1 MKSFLVALVALVVI
15 AVGAN
20 RILTTIGFSSQE
32 AGTSS
37 ANVRL
42 PE

>member
-1 MKSFLVALVALVVI
+1 MKAFVLALVALVVI

-20 RILTTIGFSSQE
+20 QILMRAGFSIAE
-32 AGTSS
+32 ETSS

-42 PE
+42 GD

>member
-1 MKSFLVALVALVVI
+1 MKAFLAALVALVVI

-20 RILTTIGFSSQE
+20 QILLAIGFTSEE

-37 ANVRL
+37 ANVRP